1 MSKLFI
7 HGFGSTNC
15 TTEFGKYL
23 KKEDFQF
30 NWQPHDL
37 VENTLPSKQFSDN
50 ITEIV
55 SMSFG
60 AVVATLFIQKYNLKI
75 KHSAYAPVL
84 SFNQIIKLFFENG
97 SPVDL
102 VTREKLIK
110 NNQSYYVFGES
121 WQNGN
126 FKVSED
132 FYDSLKKLEDYKVKA
147 DKIYIAQKDEI
158 LPDNYHPDGIII
170 DNATHDFETFK

>member
-1 MSKLFI
+1 
-7 HGFGSTNC
+7 
-15 TTEFGKYL
+15 
-23 KKEDFQF
+23 
-30 NWQPHDL
+30 
-37 VENTLPSKQFSDN
+37 
-50 ITEIV
+50 
-55 SMSFG
+55 
-60 AVVATLFIQKYNLKI
+60 
-75 KHSAYAPVL
+75 
-84 SFNQIIKLFFENG
+84 
-97 SPVDL
+97 

-110 NNQSYYVFGES
+110 NNQNYYVFGES